1 MTPKKNILAISGSTR
16 RNSIN
21 ESILKFIKEKYSAEV
36 NVELFTGIDSLPHFN
51 PDLDNEQ
58 APASVKAFRQL
69 VRKAD
74 GVIICTP
81 EYVFSLPGSLK
92 NALEWMVSTI
102 IFAKKPT
109 ALIVASGMGE
119 KAFESLQLIMR
130 TLEANFTGDTALL
143 ISGAR
148 SRFDAAGMPKDEP
161 TAQELDRAVSSLLK
175 VIEKIK

>member
-1 MTPKKNILAISGSTR
+1 MTTRKTILAISGSTR
-16 RNSIN
+16 SNSTN
-21 ESILKFIKEKYSAEV
+21 ESILKFIKEKYSQEV
-36 NVELFTGIDSLPHFN
+36 NIELYTGIGSLPHFN
-51 PDLDNEQ
+51 PDLDVE
-58 APASVKAFRQL
+58 PVDASVKEFRQL

-74 GVIICTP
+74 GVIICSP

-130 TLEANFTGDTALL
+130 TLEAGFTEDTALL

-148 SRFDAAGMPKDEP
+148 GRFDAGGKPKDEQ
-161 TAQELDRAVSSLLK
+161 TAQELDHAVKALISLLGH
-175 VIEKIK
+175 

>member
-1 MTPKKNILAISGSTR
+1 MTPTKNILAISGSTR

-21 ESILKFIKEKYSAEV
+21 ESILSFIKAKYSGEV
-36 NVELFTGIDSLPHFN
+36 NVELFTGLDTLPHFN

-58 APASVKAFRQL
+58 APAAVKAFRRL
-69 VRKAD
+69 VRNAD

-130 TLEANFTGDTALL
+130 TLEANFTDDTALL

-148 SRFDAAGMPKDEP
+148 SRFDDAGKPKDEP
-161 TAQELDRAVSSLLK
+161 TAQQLDHAISSLVKLLNS
-175 VIEKIK
+175 